1 MVRRVADRDDGCMS
15 TEGTTGSFSD
25 QLHDLWRT
33 RPIRLP
39 AHGHIAGVA
48 AGIGHRYGIDPV
60 LVRVAFVVSTIF
72 GGAGIVLY
80 LACWLLLS
88 KPGDQVS
95 PAESLL
101 GRGQSSQSGT
111 KTVVLLVALA
121 IAASTLGPIGVG
133 MGGSGLIS
141 FALMLGGLWLLYQ
154 RRPIPP
160 ALPAGVPQTVAGFPV
175 TPFQTAPTAAY
186 PGQPY
191 TGYSAYT
198 PYTRLPDHYEPES
211 EPASES
217 ESGAAP
223 DRPTVPTDPVAA
235 TSPEPTPPAWDPLG
249 VAPFAWDLPEPARAP
264 ELPAELPRK
273 PRSRFTSV
281 VLGLAVLAAAAATGV
296 WAATGA
302 EWLTPARIGGI
313 ALAVIGAGLLVG
325 AFLRR
330 GYGLLVVGFPL
341 AGFVI
346 LSSIIGPLNWDGS
359 KVGQHTWTPR
369 SMGELT
375 AVYEGTAGDFTVD
388 LRQLDL
394 TENREMRLDGTFGNY
409 TVIVPENMNVRTDCS
424 VVGGTTDCIGD
435 GFVDGGA
442 DGTSGPVL
450 DLKVDNKFGEVRVYR
465 G

>member
-1 MVRRVADRDDGCMS
+1 MT

-33 RPIRLP
+33 RPVRLP
-39 AHGHIAGVA
+39 ADGHIAGVA

-95 PAESLL
+95 PAESLFGL
-101 GRGQSSQSGT
+101 GKSSQSGT
-111 KTVVLLVALA
+111 KTVVLLVALG

-141 FALMLGGLWLLYQ
+141 FALMLGGVWLLHQ
-154 RRPIPP
+154 RRPVPP
-160 ALPAGVPQTVAGFPV
+160 ALPAGAGQTVAGFPV
-175 TPFQTAPTAAY
+175 TPFPTASTLPY
-186 PGQPY
+186 PG
-191 TGYSAYT
+191 YSSQIYS
-198 PYTRLPDHYEPES
+198 PYTRLPDHYEPGPTPKS
-211 EPASES
+211 PDEPNPAD
-217 ESGAAP
+217 GGTPP
-223 DRPTVPTDPVAA
+223 DPA
-235 TSPEPTPPAWDPLG
+235 PPAWDPLG
-249 VAPFAWDLPEPARAP
+249 VAPFAWDLPEPARTP
-264 ELPAELPRK
+264 EPPAELPRK
-273 PRSRFTSV
+273 QRTRFTSV

-330 GYGLLVVGFPL
+330 GYGLLAVAFPL
-341 AGFVI
+341 TGFVI
-346 LSSIIGPLNWDGS
+346 LASIVGPMNWDGS
-359 KVGQHTWTPR
+359 RLGDRTWTPR

-375 AVYEGTAGDFTVD
+375 ALYEGTAGDFTVD

-394 TENREMRLDGTFGNY
+394 TEDREVRLDGTFGNY
-409 TVIVPENMNVRTDCS
+409 TVIVPENMNIRTDCS

-435 GFVDGGA
+435 GYVDGGA

-450 DLKVDNKFGEVRVYR
+450 DLTVDNIFGEVRVYR